1 MTSVINASIS
11 SNGIVS
17 TADASGILLCQSN
30 GVNTNALA
38 WVNFNGNGSTT
49 IRASYNISSVTYTST
64 GIYVVNFTNS
74 FTDTNYATICS
85 SGANRNGNTTTG
97 WFGADIS
104 SSPSYT
110 SKTTSSIQVCTLS
123 GSNANLNTID
133 FNIVCF
139 R

>member
-1 MTSVINASIS
+1 MAGTIVADTIQDGAGNSTSMDNAIYGS
-11 SNGIVS
+11 
-17 TADASGILLCQSN
+17 AK
-30 GVNTNALA
+30 A

-64 GIYVVNFTNS
+64 GIYVVNFTNA
-74 FTDTNYATICS
+74 FTDTNYATVCS
-85 SGANRNGNTTTG
+85 SGANRNGTSTTG
-97 WFGADIS
+97 WFGPDIT

-123 GSNANLNTID
+123 GANGNLNTID